1 MSECLCHGESFTTC
15 ASPTRRQWMIATVG
29 ASGAL
34 SLAAIVPFVSS
45 LMPSERAKAAG
56 APVEV
61 VEVASLA
68 DSLGG
73 GIGMAN
79 RLTYPMCRDL
89 LDDIILVTEE
99 EIRDAMQ
106 ALYFEDRMVAEGAS
120 VTGLAALATGKV
132 RAAGPVATILT
143 GRNLDMGL
151 HARIM
156 AGEDVLLGD
165 YLLEGR
171 RHAA

>member
-61 VEVASLA
+61 DIGKLAPGDMMVVEWRGKPVWILNRTPEMLATLKKAEPMLA
-68 DSLGG
+68 DPASDKPQQPGY
-73 GIGMAN
+73 ASN
-79 RLTYPMCRDL
+79 ETRSRRPE
-89 LDDIILVTEE
+89 ILVAVG
-99 EIRDAMQ
+99 I
-106 ALYFEDRMVAEGAS
+106 
-120 VTGLAALATGKV
+120 
-132 RAAGPVATILT
+132 
-143 GRNLDMGL
+143 
-151 HARIM
+151 
-156 AGEDVLLGD
+156 
-165 YLLEGR
+165 
-171 RHAA
+171 